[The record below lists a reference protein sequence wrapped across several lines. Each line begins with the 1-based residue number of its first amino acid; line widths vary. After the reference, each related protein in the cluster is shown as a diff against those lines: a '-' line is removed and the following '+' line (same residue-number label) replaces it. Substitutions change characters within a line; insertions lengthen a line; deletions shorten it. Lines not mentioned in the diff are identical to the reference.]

1 MKQIDSALKILK
13 ELENKEGILQS
24 TLFSILEDKP
34 AQGISWSTAY
44 DFSVKLGFIIQ
55 KKENVSISELGKNIL
70 NIKTGEKNEKTLL
83 DYVFKECIFENSE
96 FINIKQF
103 LEKFHEYKNKL
114 ILEDEKFDTS
124 DNDKVILLN
133 ELGIINYDKV
143 WIIRD
148 DIKNLVFINKENKG
162 KRKFEK
168 EANDY
173 YYNSAY

>member
-103 LEKFHEYKNKL
+103 LEKFHEY
-114 ILEDEKFDTS
+114 
-124 DNDKVILLN
+124 
-133 ELGIINYDKV
+133 
-143 WIIRD
+143 
-148 DIKNLVFINKENKG
+148 FI
-162 KRKFEK
+162 
-168 EANDY
+168 
-173 YYNSAY
+173 